1 MGDRILY
8 YSPSLSA
15 VSPAEGTRLRARAG
29 GAYMTFAVWSRLQ
42 PSGEEYDTAAV
53 EELRERLMRLIAL
66 GVEPVLCLYREG
78 DAPDWFLAQ
87 GGWELEDNLRCYLRY
102 VSRVVREVGHLV
114 REYVTFFAPN
124 DEVWRSG
131 ALLSLPRRA
140 RNLSHMA
147 CDHVRAY
154 RLILDLRTQR
164 GWVDTR
170 VGFVLRM
177 APARELRRGKLP
189 FTGTLNTAIY
199 ETLTLRAMAKGD
211 FRLPLRNVLRV
222 QRGQWCDFVAILCRE
237 SAEDECAVKAAAAD
251 VPLRFLQR
259 EEGFSPAGEESA

>member
-1 MGDRILY
+1 MADRILFFAH
-8 YSPSLSA
+8 SDT
-15 VSPAEGTRLRARAG
+15 VSPAEAARLRAHAP
-29 GAYMTFAVWSRLQ
+29 GACLLFAVWSRLQ
-42 PSGEEYDTAAV
+42 PTPEEYDPEALSR
-53 EELRERLMRLIAL
+53 LRERLMELIAL
-66 GVEPVLCLYREG
+66 GVEPVVCLYREG
-78 DAPDWFLAQ
+78 DAPAWFLAQ
-87 GGWELEDNLRCYLRY
+87 GGWEREDNLRCYLRY
-102 VSRVVREVGHLV
+102 VNRVVLEIGHLA

-154 RLILDLRTQR
+154 RLIRDTRFQH
-164 GWVDTR
+164 GWEETR

-177 APARELRRGKLP
+177 APARELRRGMLP
-189 FTGTLNTAIY
+189 LTGTLNTAIY
-199 ETLTLRAMAKGD
+199 ESLTLQAMARGD

-237 SAEDECAVKAAAAD
+237 SAEEECAAMASAVGA
-251 VPLRFLQR
+251 PLRFLRR
-259 EEGFSPAGEESA
+259 EEGF

>member
-1 MGDRILY
+1 MEDRLLFFDPPAAIDA
-8 YSPSLSA
+8 PSKQPL
-15 VSPAEGTRLRARAG
+15 LRAHAPG
-29 GAYMTFAVWSRLQ
+29 EVLLFAVWSRIQ
-42 PSGEEYDTAAV
+42 PSAEEYDADSLTR
-53 EELRERLMRLIAL
+53 LRERLMRLIAR
-66 GVEPVLCLYREG
+66 GVEPVVCLYRAG
-78 DAPDWFLAQ
+78 DAPAWFTDQ
-87 GGWELEDNLRCYLRY
+87 GGWEREDNLRCYLRY
-102 VSRVVREVGHLV
+102 VNRVVLEIGHLA

-154 RLILDLRTQR
+154 RLIRDIRSQHGWEETR
-164 GWVDTR
+164 G
-170 VGFVLRM
+170 GFVLRM

-189 FTGTLNTAIY
+189 MTGTLNTAIY
-199 ETLTLRAMAKGD
+199 ETLTLQAMARGN

-237 SAEDECAVKAAAAD
+237 SAEVECAARASDACA
-251 VPLRFLQR
+251 PLRFLRR
-259 EEGFSPAGEESA
+259 EEDF